1 MLKKSTAIFLL
12 LVTTIL
18 NSVYSQDIRIGD
30 WRSHLN
36 YSEGLKVAEK
46 GDSVFCATRT
56 GLFLF
61 DRPNG
66 STVGLSKSDGFSD
79 VSTRAIRYYPRYRTL
94 FIAYQNTNMDILVDN
109 KIINVTDILRKG
121 DIVGI
126 KEINEFSFYS
136 RFCFISTS
144 FGIIKYNIEKNE
156 ITEDYR
162 EIGPNGSQVAVNDV
176 AFYRDSIYAATPI
189 GILSASLSVSANLR
203 DYRSWKLIREVNC
216 LGMDTFGGRLWASF
230 INSGNS
236 ELLTYNTSSW
246 APAIIQN
253 AKPVTSLE
261 NNYGKLVIGS
271 DDAVTVINSS
281 GAQQFIN
288 TGGQRHAILG
298 KDDRVWTAH
307 YLYGMVRLDPSPK
320 FAFIIPNGPHS
331 IESNFIYNHKDE
343 IWVASGGASQTW
355 TPLYTNNGIYVFK
368 ENSWKNYNEFS
379 VEGFAGFQSPIAI
392 TADPVTGHKY
402 ISSFGKGLMEFDNE
416 KIIKIY
422 NGLNTP
428 QLQNPSF
435 DTSRAHIKLTGLTF
449 DGNNNLWMSNFA
461 VRAPLVVKKRD
472 GKFHAFEI
480 EGGNNENDL
489 TYLVADDYNQVW
501 AATPNHGLLIYNH
514 NGTIDDE
521 RDDKVKRF
529 STGSGSGNLPSND
542 ILSIARDKAGQVWVG
557 TSNGLAVIY
566 DPSLVFTK
574 YNSDAQQIWIND
586 GKQSGYL
593 LSGEAVTSIAIDG
606 GNRKWLGTR
615 RGVWV
620 TDSTGTKIL
629 WNFTTRNSPLISDN
643 IRAIGINGESGEV
656 FIGTDKGIVSYRAN
670 ATEPDNNFTD
680 VYAFPNPVRPEY
692 DGVIAI
698 KGLARSSSVK
708 ITDITGNLVYET
720 KSEGGT
726 ATWNGRNF
734 AGERANS
741 GVYLVFCA
749 NSDGSSSVVTK
760 ILFVR

>member
-1 MLKKSTAIFLL
+1 MLKKSSAIVLLIITATFTSL
-12 LVTTIL
+12 
-18 NSVYSQDIRIGD
+18 YSQDIRIGD

-36 YSEGLKVAEK
+36 YSDGLKVAET
-46 GDSVFCATRT
+46 GDSVYCATKT

-66 STVGLSKSDGFSD
+66 ATIGLSKSDGFSD
-79 VSTRAIRYYPRYRTL
+79 VSTKAIRYYPKYRTL
-94 FIAYQNTNMDILVDN
+94 FIAYQNTNMDILKDN
-109 KIINVTDILRKG
+109 KIINVPDILRKG
-121 DIVGI
+121 DIIGI
-126 KEINEFSFYS
+126 KEINEFSFS
-136 RFCFISTS
+136 KQFCYISTS

-156 ITEDYR
+156 IAEDYR
-162 EIGPNGSQVAVNDV
+162 EIGPNGTQVPVNDV
-176 AFYRDSIYAATPI
+176 AFYQDSIYAATPI
-189 GILSASLSVSANLR
+189 GILSASLSAAANLR
-203 DYRSWKLIREVNC
+203 DYRHWKLIREVNC
-216 LGMDTFGGRLWASF
+216 ITLDTFANKLWASF
-230 INSGNS
+230 KPSGNP
-236 ELLTYNTSSW
+236 ELLTYNTKSW
-246 APAIIQN
+246 APAIVQN
-253 AKPVTSLE
+253 VKPIISLE
-261 NNYGKLVIGS
+261 NNYGNLVIGS
-271 DDAVTVINSS
+271 DDAVTIVNAA
-281 GAQQFIN
+281 GAQRFVS

-298 KDDRVWTAH
+298 KDNRIWTAH
-307 YLYGMVRLDPSPK
+307 YLYGMVRIDESQQ
-320 FAFIIPNGPHS
+320 FSFIIPNGPYT
-331 IESNFIYNHKDE
+331 IENNSIYNYKDE
-343 IWVASGGASQTW
+343 MWVASGGAAQNW
-355 TPLYTNNGIYVFK
+355 APLFTNNGFYLFK

-379 VEGFAGFQSPIAI
+379 VPGLGGFQSVISI
-392 TADPVTGHKY
+392 VADPVTGHKWV
-402 ISSFGKGLMEFDNE
+402 SSFGNGLLEFNNE
-416 KIIKIY
+416 KIVKIY

-428 QLQNPSF
+428 QLTNPGF
-435 DTSRAHIKLTGLTF
+435 DTSRAYIKLTGLTF
-449 DGNNNLWMSNFA
+449 DKDNNLWMSNFA
-461 VRAPLVVKKRD
+461 VSTPLVVKKPD

-480 EGGNNENDL
+480 EGGSNEKDL
-489 TYLVADDYNQVW
+489 TYLVADDYNQIW
-501 AATPNHGLLIYNH
+501 AATPGSGVIIYNH

-521 RDDKVKRF
+521 SDDKVKRF
-529 STGSGSGNLPSND
+529 ISGSGSGNLPSAD
-542 ILSIARDKAGQVWVG
+542 ILSIARDKAGQIWIG
-557 TSNGLAVIY
+557 TSNGLAVVY

-643 IRAIGINGESGEV
+643 IRAIGINGETGEV

-670 ATEPDNNFTD
+670 ATEPDDNFTD

-692 DGVIAI
+692 EGVIAI

-734 AGERANS
+734 AGERASS